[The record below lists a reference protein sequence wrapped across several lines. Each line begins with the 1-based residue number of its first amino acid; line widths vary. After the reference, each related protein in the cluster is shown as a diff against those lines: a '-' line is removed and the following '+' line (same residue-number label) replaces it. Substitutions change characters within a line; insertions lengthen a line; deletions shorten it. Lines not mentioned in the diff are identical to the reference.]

1 MTGTSWHIA
10 VDQGQCIGSGMC
22 VALLPKRFVL
32 PGDAARVLPG
42 AADGA
47 PDEALLDAAD
57 SCPVLAITVTDRA
70 TGRLVGPRP

>member
-1 MTGTSWHIA
+1 
-10 VDQGQCIGSGMC
+10 MC

-42 AADGA
+42 AADGV

-57 SCPVLAITVTDRA
+57 SCPALAITVTDRA
-70 TGRLVGPRP
+70 TGRIVGPRP